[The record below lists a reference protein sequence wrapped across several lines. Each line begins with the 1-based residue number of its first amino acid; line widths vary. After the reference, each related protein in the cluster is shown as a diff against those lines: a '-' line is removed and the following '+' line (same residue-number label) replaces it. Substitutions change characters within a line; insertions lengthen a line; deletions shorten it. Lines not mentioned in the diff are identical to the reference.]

1 MNTKEQHTMKKN
13 PETQTITPNFKFT
26 IVKH

>member
-1 MNTKEQHTMKKN
+1 MNTKDLYTMMKN
-13 PETQTITPNFKFT
+13 PETQTITPKFKFT